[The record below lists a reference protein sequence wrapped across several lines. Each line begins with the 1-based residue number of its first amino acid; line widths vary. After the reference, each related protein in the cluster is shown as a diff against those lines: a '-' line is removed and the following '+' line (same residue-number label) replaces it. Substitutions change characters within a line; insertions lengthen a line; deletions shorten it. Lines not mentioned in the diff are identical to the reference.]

1 MTAWAM
7 FSALKRVPR
16 GVWLLV
22 LAGLA
27 LWSAVAAGRSYGAA
41 QYALGKASATHGVTF
56 DSTMVARAAEAVA
69 LRTAHTDT
77 VVRTVI
83 QTRTRVESLLVALP
97 DSLRPV
103 PEVAQLVSTTY
114 ELTAQVDT
122 LTTAITAERA
132 AWSERA
138 KVDSA
143 AIYALRVIGTARAD
157 TIQTLSKRPRW
168 RTVVAGTITGAAA
181 GAAAVLLRR

>member
-1 MTAWAM
+1 MTAYALYT
-7 FSALKRVPR
+7 ALKRVPR

-27 LWSAVAAGRSYGAA
+27 LWSAVAAVRSYGAA
-41 QYALGKASATHGVTF
+41 QYALGKASATQGVSF
-56 DSTMVARAAEAVA
+56 DSTMQARAAAVVA

-77 VVRTVI
+77 VWLRAKASANKAVAAV
-83 QTRTRVESLLVALP
+83 VALP

-132 AWSERA
+132 AWSEKA

-157 TIQTLSKRPRW
+157 TIADLSKRPTRKKAALYALLG
-168 RTVVAGTITGAAA
+168 VGAGFLGGVA
-181 GAAAVLLRR
+181 R